1 MEDLSGKRFGKL
13 TVTNE
18 YKDVLFPDKRTYRVW
33 KCICDCGKEKN
44 AFHNNLLNGYT
55 RSCGCL
61 RRIKGYRS
69 PLDDKQKYPKLYA
82 VWCNMKQRCL
92 NCKNKNYKYYGERGI
107 KVCNEWISFNPFLNW
122 ALANGYKEGLTI
134 DRIDVNGNYEPS
146 NCRWA
151 TMKEQAN
158 NKRNSKKHKELV

>member
-33 KCICDCGKEKN
+33 KCICDCGEEKN

-61 RRIKGYRS
+61 RKIKGYRS
-69 PLDDKQKYPKLYA
+69 PLDDKQKQPKLYA

-92 NCKNKNYKYYGERGI
+92 NCKNTNYKYYGERGI
-107 KVCNEWISFNPFLNW
+107 KVCNEWISFNPFMNW
-122 ALANGYKEGLTI
+122 ALENGYKEGLTI

-158 NKRNSKKHKELV
+158 NKRNSKKHKE